1 MTTANPFDPSKPL
14 LLEGLQY
21 KDLDGMMKPTI
32 HVDEFAAKLGDDA
45 DVIVLSFFVR
55 DRQAA
60 RDLMAWFEKGYD
72 FVLDADV
79 SPGEIKPGR
88 YLVYVEIRR
97 RSAAARHIET
107 LLDDLSTLTEF
118 DAADWTVH
126 HSDGEFDWNQQDFA
140 KYIPLTPD
148 AYRARNDEDLNDVRT
163 AAGIEPK
170 KIYEP
175 TTESLALQ
183 SLAGIR

>member
-1 MTTANPFDPSKPL
+1 
-14 LLEGLQY
+14 
-21 KDLDGMMKPTI
+21 MMKPTV

-60 RDLMAWFEKGYD
+60 KDLMGWFEKGYD

-79 SPGEIKPGR
+79 SPGEIKPSR
-88 YLVYVEIRR
+88 YLVYLEMRR
-97 RSAAARHIET
+97 RSAAPSHIQT

-118 DAADWTVH
+118 EPEDW
-126 HSDGEFDWNQQDFA
+126 EFVYEGGKFNWNSEEFA
-140 KYIPLTPD
+140 KRIPLTPD
-148 AYRARNDEDLNDVRT
+148 AYRARHQDDLNEVRT
-163 AAGIEPK
+163 AAGIAPRPVH
-170 KIYEP
+170 EP
-175 TTESLALQ
+175 TNESRLLQ